1 MKILLATDGSRYAGE
16 AVRLLRSLGPHR
28 SFRVDLV
35 AVVPD
40 SAEADAGSDAASA
53 SASASASDAA
63 SDAAPLLPR
72 IEDRVPLEVAEGW
85 LAAAAADL
93 ESAGI
98 EVRTDIVHGVP
109 EEALVERCR
118 TGGHDL
124 VVAGVKGRG
133 AGPFFEVGR
142 VARHLVRWAPI
153 SVLLVRERA
162 ARTRA
167 AAAAVTGAATAAVTA
182 SARGEGEGAAGGFRV
197 LVPTDGNAG
206 SLEASWRMLE
216 SLTPSDAGVEIVRV
230 VEPSQAR
237 TPIPAGEAT
246 WTAGTAGTAGTAEAR
261 ESTRRWASPDP
272 APSGRRAARPE
283 STILRGRPAA
293 AIARWASTSA
303 SDLVVLGLRKPDGSG
318 PCLLGKT
325 ARELTWSSPCSVLM
339 VRN

>member
-28 SFRVDLV
+28 AFHVDLV

-40 SAEADAGSDAASA
+40 PADAESAPASGLDAGLDAGSHTGL
-53 SASASASDAA
+53 
-63 SDAAPLLPR
+63 DAAPMLPR
-72 IEDRVPLEVAEGW
+72 IEDRVPVDVAEGW
-85 LAAAAADL
+85 LAAAAAEL

-98 EVRTDIVHGVP
+98 EVGTDIVHGVP
-109 EEALVERCR
+109 EEVLVERCR

-142 VARHLVRWAPI
+142 VARHLVRCAPI
-153 SVLLVRERA
+153 SVLLVRERVS
-162 ARTRA
+162 RKK
-167 AAAAVTGAATAAVTA
+167 GGA
-182 SARGEGEGAAGGFRV
+182 SASADPETEGFRV
-197 LVPTDGNAG
+197 LVPTDGNSG
-206 SLEASWRMLE
+206 SLDASWRMLE
-216 SLTPSDAGVEIVRV
+216 SLTPSDTGVEIVRV
-230 VEPSQAR
+230 VEPAQAR

-246 WTAGTAGTAGTAEAR
+246 WTAGGAEIR
-261 ESTRRWASPDP
+261 ESARRWASA
-272 APSGRRAARPE
+272 APTGSARRGPRPE

-293 AIARWASTSA
+293 AIARWASSNR
-303 SDLVVLGLRKPDGSG
+303 SDLVVLGLRKSDGSG

-339 VRN
+339 VRD

>member
-16 AVRLLRSLGPHR
+16 AVRLLGSLGPHR
-28 SFRVDLV
+28 SFLVDLV
-35 AVVPD
+35 AVVPGPASIESASAAREATDAAAD
-40 SAEADAGSDAASA
+40 SGSDAGSGLA
-53 SASASASDAA
+53 
-63 SDAAPLLPR
+63 LMLPR
-72 IEDRVPLEVAEGW
+72 IEDRVPVDVAEAW
-85 LAAAAADL
+85 LAEAAAEL

-98 EVRTDIVHGVP
+98 EVQTHIVHGVP
-109 EEALVERCR
+109 ETALVERCR
-118 TGGHDL
+118 EGGHDL
-124 VVAGVKGRG
+124 IVAGVKGRG
-133 AGPFFEVGR
+133 AAPFFEVGR

-162 ARTRA
+162 ARARGA
-167 AAAAVTGAATAAVTA
+167 AATAQ
-182 SARGEGEGAAGGFRV
+182 GESEGFRV

-237 TPIPAGEAT
+237 TPTPAGEAT
-246 WTAGTAGTAGTAEAR
+246 WTAGSAETR
-261 ESTRRWASPDP
+261 ESVRRWASPEP
-272 APSGRRAARPE
+272 AASGRRAPRPE

-293 AIARWASTSA
+293 AIARWASWNH
-303 SDLVVLGLRKPDGSG
+303 SDLVVLGLRKPDGTG

-325 ARELTWSSPCSVLM
+325 ARELTWSSPCSILM

>member
-28 SFRVDLV
+28 SFHVDLV

-40 SAEADAGSDAASA
+40 SAEDGAISDAGSTSG
-53 SASASASDAA
+53 SDAG

-72 IEDRVPLEVAEGW
+72 IEDRVPVDVAEGW
-85 LAAAAADL
+85 LAAAAAEL

-98 EVRTDIVHGVP
+98 EVRTDLVRGVP

-133 AGPFFEVGR
+133 AAPFFEVGR

-167 AAAAVTGAATAAVTA
+167 ATAAAADEA
-182 SARGEGEGAAGGFRV
+182 EGFRV

-246 WTAGTAGTAGTAEAR
+246 WTAGGAEAR
-261 ESTRRWASPDP
+261 EPVRRWASPEP
-272 APSGRRAARPE
+272 TGSGRRAARPE

-293 AIARWASTSA
+293 AIARWASSND

-318 PCLLGKT
+318 PCLLGRT